1 MLGGVQLKQ
10 RVFVTPIFNGSS
22 LAHPELPFGNGG
34 YVKRAF
40 LDTPPSIKPLRG
52 ATARVERVDVWRAW
66 SVSLA
71 LTPPLSQRER
81 EFKR

>member
-1 MLGGVQLKQ
+1 MGVTNT
-10 RVFVTPIFNGSS
+10 RCFSC
-22 LAHPELPFGNGG
+22 
-34 YVKRAF
+34 
-40 LDTPPSIKPLRG
+40 TPPSIKPLRG
-52 ATARVERVDVWRAW
+52 ATARVERVERVDVWRAW

>member
-1 MLGGVQLKQ
+1 V
-10 RVFVTPIFNGSS
+10 
-22 LAHPELPFGNGG
+22 E
-34 YVKRAF
+34 
-40 LDTPPSIKPLRG
+40 
-52 ATARVERVDVWRAW
+52 RVERVDVWRAW